1 MADQQLRQL
10 HLAMTDAERD
20 RFLAEELTCRVAT
33 VSLALE
39 PHITP
44 MWFIWDGASI
54 WLYSQTRSR
63 RWADLRANPL
73 LAVVVDTGMTRGEL
87 CGVEL
92 TGICA
97 VVGEQ
102 PRIGTAHRALAPIES
117 AYAMKYLSPPTF
129 QYDGRHAWLCVSVRK
144 IVSWD
149 FRKRLP

>member
-1 MADQQLRQL
+1 
-10 HLAMTDAERD
+10 
-20 RFLAEELTCRVAT
+20 
-33 VSLALE
+33 
-39 PHITP
+39 

-63 RWADLRANPL
+63 RWADLRMNPL
-73 LAVVVDTGMTRGEL
+73 LGVVVDTGMTRGEL
-87 CGVEL
+87 RGVEL
-92 TGICA
+92 TGSGA

-102 PRIGTAHRALAPIES
+102 PRIGKAHRALAPIES
-117 AYAMKYLSPPTF
+117 AYAMKYLSSPTF